1 MAGLRLVFDE
11 REFQMKK
18 ALNMLAAENVGRALG
33 ALLLALLPLMAWSAG
48 VVPETSLVVV
58 EEGDGE
64 GVINVKN
71 TDVHASLMYV
81 RLENLPE
88 DPEGLLL
95 ASPPISRVEGGEK
108 QLVRFLLKSSRPL
121 QTERLMRA
129 SFEGIPAVT
138 AEKGHRI
145 QMTFNQNLPVLIRP
159 KGLPREREPWTKLQ
173 WGLAE
178 NGMVEVKNDSP
189 YVVRLSTHKVEL
201 QPGKQALELPKAY
214 ILPGERLQLA
224 SAGQTLPLD
233 ATHVKLWPAT
243 SYGYAVDSFTASL
256 N

>member
-1 MAGLRLVFDE
+1 MMHAQNVFAVAVRGGAMAGALV
-11 REFQMKK
+11 
-18 ALNMLAAENVGRALG
+18 
-33 ALLLALLPLMAWSAG
+33 LALLPAAAWSAG

-71 TDVHASLMYV
+71 TDAHVSLMYV

-88 DPEGLLL
+88 DPEQLLL
-95 ASPPISRVEGGEK
+95 ATPPISRVEGGEK
-108 QLVRFLLKSSRPL
+108 QLVRFLLKSPQPL
-121 QTERLMRA
+121 RTERLMRA
-129 SFEGIPAVT
+129 SFEGIPAVS
-138 AEKGHRI
+138 ADKGHRI

-159 KGLPREREPWTKLQ
+159 KGLPREREPWTKLR
-173 WGLAE
+173 WSLAE
-178 NGMVEVKNDSP
+178 DGRVEVKNDSP

-224 SAGQTLPLD
+224 SAGQTPLD
-233 ATHVKLWPAT
+233 GTHVKLWPAT
-243 SYGYAVDSFTASL
+243 SYGYVVDSFTASL